1 MAQGGHGGMRKQA
14 FAEDEIAIFD
24 GAVIYL
30 RGEHWQ
36 FRMWLPG
43 EGKYARRS
51 LNTRH
56 QGTAIE
62 RGRDLYLDIMARLRA
77 GKRYFSINAK
87 QAVERYLAHRQRD
100 VDAGLIVPGRWA
112 TMRTHLNHWL
122 DFVGRDTRL
131 SELDRGSCE
140 DYHRSRLAGARGV
153 AARQVTIANEQS
165 TINAMMLWL
174 FRQGDSQIDG
184 FDFRKMPRL
193 DRNDEAV
200 RRSTFEAEEVA
211 AFRVAVGAYCDRVA
225 NRLDEDEWRQR
236 SLAGHYF
243 LISAATGL
251 RTGEQLQL
259 RWGDVSWQRHHS
271 RRHGGD
277 LELVCIRVRAETSK
291 VRTSRRFF
299 CRDGGLFRA
308 WEAIALACLGRD
320 ARQDALVFSL
330 DGHRAMTKRAL
341 HYHFGKLMGLAGISR
356 EGRNL
361 VPYSFRHYFI
371 TQRIMGGLGHAQV
384 AEMCGTSITQI
395 ERTYFH
401 LNDRLRITHALA
413 GYQIDGDGLVIAVGE

>member
-24 GAVIYL
+24 WAVIYL

-87 QAVERYLAHRQRD
+87 QAAERYLAHRQRD

-211 AFRVAVGAYCDRVA
+211 ARICKQDLNEVIAAFVQDKTAVERGLFDPEMVPEELTQVRMGKIIKDRYPELDDADQEAVRQHAIAALNLNFALPRAVAGLALRACSFAVTWPGSQVA
-225 NRLDEDEWRQR
+225 IWML
-236 SLAGHYF
+236 
-243 LISAATGL
+243 
-251 RTGEQLQL
+251 
-259 RWGDVSWQRHHS
+259 
-271 RRHGGD
+271 
-277 LELVCIRVRAETSK
+277 LVC
-291 VRTSRRFF
+291 RTPPRSDLFDAPLRSR
-299 CRDGGLFRA
+299 L
-308 WEAIALACLGRD
+308 I
-320 ARQDALVFSL
+320 VVSL
-330 DGHRAMTKRAL
+330 LPKAPASPYVQGH
-341 HYHFGKLMGLAGISR
+341 
-356 EGRNL
+356 
-361 VPYSFRHYFI
+361 
-371 TQRIMGGLGHAQV
+371 
-384 AEMCGTSITQI
+384 
-395 ERTYFH
+395 
-401 LNDRLRITHALA
+401 
-413 GYQIDGDGLVIAVGE
+413 